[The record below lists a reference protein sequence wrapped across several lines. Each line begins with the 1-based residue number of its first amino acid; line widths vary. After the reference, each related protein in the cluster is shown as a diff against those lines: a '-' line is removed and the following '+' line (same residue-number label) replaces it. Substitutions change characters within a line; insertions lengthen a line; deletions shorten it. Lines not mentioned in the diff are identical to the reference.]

1 MSAPAAPPRPTSGRL
16 GVLLLACGMCF
27 ATQGIGWLLTAEA
40 VREWY
45 PGILKPWWTPPA
57 WLFGPVW
64 SLLFLLMAVSAWV
77 FSNRAQGRTRRVGL
91 GLFLGQLA
99 LNALWSGLFF
109 AARSP
114 GLALAEI
121 VVLWAA
127 IAATV
132 VTFGRVSA
140 VAAGL
145 LVPYLLWVTY
155 ATALNGAIWQ
165 LNS

>member
-1 MSAPAAPPRPTSGRL
+1 MIEAAAPPRLARGRL
-16 GVLLLACGMCF
+16 GVLLVTCLLCF
-27 ATQGIGWLLTAEA
+27 GTQGIGWLLTWTALS
-40 VREWY
+40 EWY
-45 PGILKPWWTPPA
+45 PDIRKPSWTPPD

-64 SLLFLLMAVSAWV
+64 TLLFLLMAVSAWV
-77 FSNRAQGRTRRVGL
+77 FWGRACGRALRVGL

-114 GLALAEI
+114 GLAFAEI

-127 IAATV
+127 IAATLM
-132 VTFGRVSA
+132 TFGRVSA

-155 ATALNGAIWQ
+155 ATVLNGAIWV
-165 LNS
+165 LN

>member
-1 MSAPAAPPRPTSGRL
+1 MSEPVAPPRPTRGRF
-16 GVLLLACGMCF
+16 GVLVLACGLCF
-27 ATQGIGWLLTAEA
+27 GTQAIGWLLTADA
-40 VREWY
+40 VRAWY
-45 PGILKPWWTPPA
+45 PDLRKPSWTPPD

-77 FSNRAQGRTRRVGL
+77 FWGRARGRTFRVGT

-114 GLALAEI
+114 GLAFAEI

-127 IAATV
+127 ISATI

-140 VAAGL
+140 VAGGL

-155 ATALNGAIWQ
+155 ATALNGAIWVM
-165 LNS
+165 N

>member
-1 MSAPAAPPRPTSGRL
+1 MGTLTALPKPIPSRF
-16 GVLLLACGMCF
+16 VEFLLACGLSF
-27 ATQGIGWLLTAEA
+27 GTQAIGWLLTASA
-40 VREWY
+40 VGDWY
-45 PGILKPWWTPPA
+45 PDINKPSWTPPV

-64 SLLFLLMAVSAWV
+64 SLLFLLMSVSAWV
-77 FSNRAQGRTRRVGL
+77 FWDRALGRTLRVGL
-91 GLFLGQLA
+91 GLFFSQLV

-114 GLALAEI
+114 GLAFAEI
-121 VVLWAA
+121 IVLWSA
-127 IAATV
+127 IAATL

-155 ATALNGAIWQ
+155 ATALNGAIWMM
-165 LNS
+165 NS

>member
-16 GVLLLACGMCF
+16 GALLLACGLCF
-27 ATQGIGWLLTAEA
+27 GTQGIGWLLTADA

-45 PGILKPWWTPPA
+45 PDISKPSWTPPV

-64 SLLFLLMAVSAWV
+64 TLLFLLMAVSAWV
-77 FSNRAQGRTRRVGL
+77 YWGRARGRTLRVGL
-91 GLFLGQLA
+91 GLFLGQLV

-114 GLALAEI
+114 GLAFAEI
-121 VVLWAA
+121 VALWAA
-127 IAATV
+127 IAATLIA
-132 VTFGRVSA
+132 FGRVSA
-140 VAAGL
+140 MAAGL

-155 ATALNGAIWQ
+155 ATALNGAIWVM
-165 LNS
+165 NS

>member
-1 MSAPAAPPRPTSGRL
+1 MSESVAPPRPAPSRL
-16 GVLLLACGMCF
+16 GVLLLACGVCF

-40 VREWY
+40 VRDWY
-45 PGILKPWWTPPA
+45 PGILKPSWTPPV

-64 SLLFLLMAVSAWV
+64 SMLFLFMAVSAWA
-77 FSNRAQGRTRRVGL
+77 FSGRAQGRTRRVGL
-91 GLFLGQLA
+91 GLFLVQLA

-114 GLALAEI
+114 GLAFAEI
-121 VVLWAA
+121 IILWAT
-127 IAATV
+127 IAATL
-132 VTFGRVSA
+132 VTFGRASA

>member
-1 MSAPAAPPRPTSGRL
+1 MSESVVLPRPAPSRL
-16 GVLLLACGMCF
+16 GVLLLTCAVCF
-27 ATQGIGWLLTAEA
+27 AAQGIGWLLTARA
-40 VREWY
+40 VRDWY
-45 PGILKPWWTPPA
+45 PHIGKPSWTPPD

-64 SLLFLLMAVSAWV
+64 SLLFLLMAVSAWL
-77 FSNRAQGRTRRVGL
+77 FWGRAEGRTLRVGL
-91 GLFLGQLA
+91 GLFLAQLA

-114 GLALAEI
+114 GLAFAEI

-127 IAATV
+127 IAATL
-132 VTFGRVSA
+132 VTFGRASA
-140 VAAGL
+140 AAAGL